1 MFNQEDILKI
11 MNEQLQTDLMRSNM
25 NKNTPKFQFSNVV
38 VVRKNLVGVIVK
50 TWGASKLRGV
60 HYDVYVRSRYLLR

>member
-1 MFNQEDILKI
+1 
-11 MNEQLQTDLMRSNM
+11 M

-50 TWGASKLRGV
+50 TWGASKKQRCSL
-60 HYDVYVRSRYLLR
+60 

>member
-1 MFNQEDILKI
+1 
-11 MNEQLQTDLMRSNM
+11 M

-50 TWGASKLRGV
+50 TWGASKNRGV
-60 HYDVYVRSRYLLR
+60 HYDVYVRSWNRIEEFDEEEIKHLVYDKEIEV

>member
-1 MFNQEDILKI
+1 
-11 MNEQLQTDLMRSNM
+11 M

-50 TWGASKLRGV
+50 TWGASKNRGV
-60 HYDVYVRSRYLLR
+60 HYDVYVRSWNRIEEFDEEEIKHLVYDKEIEG